1 MLGRGVRPRVWRR
14 CHAPVTGLLGRIRAR
29 LRRQPR
35 TAQKP
40 RWLYKVVQMVPHQ
53 PPDPE
58 QASRKLSGA
67 LSAEGLRKQFPEI
80 YAPSAQGNPREQING
95 FMDRLGDDGWEFVQI
110 YQLGD
115 LPLMI
120 FKRPNNQALEKSSGD
135 GPQP

>member
-80 YAPSAQGNPREQING
+80 YSPSAQGNPQESLRHPEPQEAEAYSHQNKPLLILQLLQ
-95 FMDRLGDDGWEFVQI
+95 RLR
-110 YQLGD
+110 
-115 LPLMI
+115 
-120 FKRPNNQALEKSSGD
+120 RP
-135 GPQP
+135 